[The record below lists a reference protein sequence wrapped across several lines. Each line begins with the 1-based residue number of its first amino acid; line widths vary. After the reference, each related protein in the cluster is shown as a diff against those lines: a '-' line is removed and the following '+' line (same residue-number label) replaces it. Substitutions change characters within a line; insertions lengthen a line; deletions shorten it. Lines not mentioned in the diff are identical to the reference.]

1 VRDSFWAETQRSWL
15 EFVHVPNVVQ
25 VSEMACKKGRFAGAN
40 GKLQF
45 GLGHLFE
52 EHVWLPEKTFRWAWD
67 RALAPW

>member
-1 VRDSFWAETQRSWL
+1 MFQTI
-15 EFVHVPNVVQ
+15 PNVVQ

-40 GKLQF
+40 GQLQF